1 MQTSLVKNILDYIS
15 YLESL
20 SLEICLIDIQYY
32 FLKSVPELLLYNGHR
47 NEYCTAVKSSAAAH
61 KKCIEKQFTVQDH
74 CIDGWFCGMCWAG
87 MYEFVF
93 PVFSEKTPL
102 CFICITGY
110 AKPSQ
115 RILAHITKIAKHYNE
130 DTQTLLDC
138 YNRLKQNIPSDSYIE
153 TLIQPLCHM
162 FELLYLQIKKNDS
175 CLCVS
180 SIYKEIIDFIS
191 ENYTLDISLADIAS
205 ACNYSTGYI
214 RHVFKKES
222 NYTISHYI
230 TNLRIGYAKRL
241 LSSSNKSISE
251 ISSIVGYSEP
261 NYFTNI
267 FRKETGMSP
276 KTYRKQFI
284 FMNKN

>member
-20 SLEICLIDIQYY
+20 SLELCLIDNQYY
-32 FLKSVPELLLYNGHR
+32 FLKSVPELLLYHGHR

-87 MYEFVF
+87 VHEFVF
-93 PVFSEKTPL
+93 PVFNEKTPL

-110 AKPSQ
+110 AKPAP
-115 RILAHITKIAKHYNE
+115 RIFNHISKIAKHYRE
-130 DTQTLLDC
+130 DAQTLLKC
-138 YNRLKQNIPSDSYIE
+138 YNRLKQNIPSENYIK
-153 TLIQPLCHM
+153 TLIQPLCRM
-162 FELLYLQIKKNDS
+162 FELLYLQIEKNKS
-175 CLCVS
+175 CLYVS
-180 SIYKEIIDFIS
+180 SVYKKIIDFIS
-191 ENYTLDISLADIAS
+191 ENYTFDISLNDIAA

-214 RHVFKKES
+214 RHIFKKES
-222 NYTISHYI
+222 GYTISHYI
-230 TNLRIGYAKRL
+230 AILRVSHAKKL
-241 LSSSNKSISE
+241 LSSTNKSISD
-251 ISSIVGYSEP
+251 IASIVGFSEP

-276 KTYRKQFI
+276 KAYRKQFI
-284 FMNKN
+284 FIHNT